1 MQANISLSSPDQ
13 QLENGEASPEH
24 HADPLHGLDV
34 AIESVLAVDLR
45 LIYGILVP
53 ILLVI
58 GLMIPLILAP
68 SYWLVAAALVPEL
81 AILAFI
87 LTKIMAML
95 NEDADPEYEPEPP
108 R

>member
-1 MQANISLSSPDQ
+1 MQANISPTSPVGQ
-13 QLENGEASPEH
+13 RESERASGEH

-34 AIESVLAVDLR
+34 AIESVLTVDLR

-68 SYWLVAAALVPEL
+68 SYWLVAAALIPEL
-81 AILAFI
+81 AILGLI
-87 LTKIMAML
+87 MTKIMAML
-95 NEDADPEYEPEPP
+95 NETEEPEYEPE
-108 R
+108 